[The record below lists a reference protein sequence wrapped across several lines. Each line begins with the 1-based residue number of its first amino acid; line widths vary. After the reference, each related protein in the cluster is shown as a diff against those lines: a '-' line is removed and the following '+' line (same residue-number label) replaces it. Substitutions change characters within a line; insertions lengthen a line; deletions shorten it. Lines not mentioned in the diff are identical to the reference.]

1 MGETLNTNKVIK
13 GNKKMAIKIIIGVI
27 LIALV
32 IGLYFAGN
40 YIYQLQE
47 YKKRIA
53 DISITNVDLSKIPD
67 GSYTGSYD
75 AIMVA
80 AKVKVDISNHT
91 ITDINI
97 LYHKTERGKQAEVIV
112 NEVKSSQSLK
122 VDTITGA
129 TNSSR
134 VILKSVQNA
143 LESGIK

>member
-1 MGETLNTNKVIK
+1 MGETLNTNKIKK

-27 LIALV
+27 IIALV
-32 IGLYFAGN
+32 IGLYFTGN

-80 AKVKVDISNHT
+80 AKVRVDVSNHT
-91 ITDINI
+91 IKDIDI
-97 LYHKTERGKQAEVIV
+97 LFHKTESGKQAEVII
-112 NEVKSSQSLK
+112 NEVKSAQSLK